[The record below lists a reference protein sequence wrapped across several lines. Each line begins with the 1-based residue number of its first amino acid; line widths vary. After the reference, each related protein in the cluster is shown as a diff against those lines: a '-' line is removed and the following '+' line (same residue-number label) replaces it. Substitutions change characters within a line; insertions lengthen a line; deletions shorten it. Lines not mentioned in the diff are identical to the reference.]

1 MEWIIINGNK
11 SYWSER
17 IFIISILLATI
28 GMIKAQNSNNLIS
41 TKMEVPVEYKKW
53 IKSYSIPMLP
63 LASTRV
69 NKDPKN
75 SPDLKLESLQ
85 AKLLKKINQR
95 NAIVSLECE
104 IMNIG
109 KGDFLSDP
117 QKQVLLI
124 YQMSGTQE
132 GQLIGMMPFQNIK
145 SNQSLTFHV
154 PIQWSS
160 IIEPNTHFTAIIA
173 LHPTIFDDKTIQN
186 DDINVHNN
194 MAELNA
200 DSINKLIQ

>member
-69 NKDPKN
+69 NKDAKN
-75 SPDLKLESLQ
+75 SPDLKLEGFQ

-145 SNQSLTFHV
+145 SNQSLSFHV

-194 MAELNA
+194 IAELNA

>member
-69 NKDPKN
+69 NKDAKN
-75 SPDLKLESLQ
+75 SPDLKLEGFQ

-145 SNQSLTFHV
+145 SNQSLSFHV

>member
-69 NKDPKN
+69 NKDAKN
-75 SPDLKLESLQ
+75 SPDLKLEGLRY
-85 AKLLKKINQR
+85 NR
-95 NAIVSLECE
+95 
-104 IMNIG
+104 
-109 KGDFLSDP
+109 
-117 QKQVLLI
+117 I
-124 YQMSGTQE
+124 YMD
-132 GQLIGMMPFQNIK
+132 L
-145 SNQSLTFHV
+145 
-154 PIQWSS
+154 PI
-160 IIEPNTHFTAIIA
+160 HFYLY
-173 LHPTIFDDKTIQN
+173 LH
-186 DDINVHNN
+186 
-194 MAELNA
+194 
-200 DSINKLIQ
+200 

>member
-1 MEWIIINGNK
+1 
-11 SYWSER
+11 
-17 IFIISILLATI
+17 
-28 GMIKAQNSNNLIS
+28 
-41 TKMEVPVEYKKW
+41 MEVPVEYKKW

-69 NKDPKN
+69 NKDAKN
-75 SPDLKLESLQ
+75 SPDLKLEGFQ

-145 SNQSLTFHV
+145 SNQSLSFHV